1 MAHAASTTATTAHDH
16 AAHGSSHG
24 AHGGGHGHHI
34 VPRRVLLL
42 VLGILMFFTLATV
55 GAALAEQW
63 IAATFNIVIPQWVNV
78 AVALSIA
85 VVKSIVVAAFFMQLK
100 YDNPVNSLVVVFT
113 LFCFAFFLGFTM
125 IDLGNRGIIYDYKG
139 QHITR
144 GGTGNLTRTIGTREV
159 FNKETNEKVNE
170 KIVLTIPEGTSVV
183 AFARQ
188 QADLKIDTILSEA
201 MTAGKRPLA
210 RELLTKT
217 LQQRLAN
224 VVAERKVNDKPLSA
238 GVEAYLHDNPAVL
251 AMAHSGHH
259 GGGSHASN
267 KNSAQTARP
276 VRTLKLPGAID
287 EHAGAEHGSE
297 KGAGHGA
304 GESKPAA
311 AGH

>member
-1 MAHAASTTATTAHDH
+1 MAHAASSTAHAAHDH
-16 AAHGSSHG
+16 GSAH
-24 AHGGGHGHHI
+24 GGHGHHI
-34 VPRRVLLL
+34 VPRRVLIL

-144 GGTGNLTRTIGTREV
+144 GGTGGISRTIGTREV
-159 FNKETNEKVNE
+159 INKETNEKVKE
-170 KIVLTIPEGTSVV
+170 AIVVSIPDGTSVV

-188 QADLKIDTILSEA
+188 EADKNIESILSNA

-238 GVEAYLHDNPAVL
+238 GVEAYLQDNPAVL
-251 AMAHSGHH
+251 TMAHSGHH
-259 GGGSHASN
+259 GGATHASN
-267 KNSAQTARP
+267 ENSAQTARP
-276 VRTLKLPGAID
+276 VRTLTIPSASN
-287 EHAGAEHGSE
+287 EHGGAEHGSD

-304 GESKPAA
+304 GETKPAA

>member
-1 MAHAASTTATTAHDH
+1 MAHAASTTATSAHDH
-16 AAHGSSHG
+16 AAHGS
-24 AHGGGHGHHI
+24 HGGGHGHHI

-100 YDNPVNSLVVVFT
+100 YDNPVNSLVVIFT

-139 QHITR
+139 QHINR
-144 GGTGNLTRTIGTREV
+144 GGTGGISRTIGTSEV
-159 FNKETNEKVNE
+159 INPETKEKTVVKD
-170 KIVLTIPEGTSVV
+170 VLTIPEGTSVV

-188 QADLKIDTILSEA
+188 EADKNIESILSNA

-224 VVAERKVNDKPLSA
+224 VVAERKVNDKPLSS
-238 GVEAYLHDNPAVL
+238 GVEAYLQDNPAVL
-251 AMAHSGHH
+251 TMAHSGHH
-259 GGGSHASN
+259 GGGSHTSN
-267 KNSAQTARP
+267 ENSAQTARP
-276 VRTLKLPGAID
+276 VRTLKLPGASD
-287 EHAGAEHGSE
+287 DHAGAEHGSE
-297 KGAGHGA
+297 KGAGHGS
-304 GESKPAA
+304 GEAKPAA

>member
-1 MAHAASTTATTAHDH
+1 MAHAASTTASTAHDH
-16 AAHGSSHG
+16 AAHGS
-24 AHGGGHGHHI
+24 HGGGHGHHI

-100 YDNPVNSLVVVFT
+100 YDNPVNSLVVIFT

-144 GGTGNLTRTIGTREV
+144 GGTGGLTRTIGTREV
-159 FNKETNEKVNE
+159 INKETNEKTKE
-170 KIVLTIPEGTSVV
+170 AIVVSIPEGTSVV

-188 QADLKIDTILSEA
+188 QADAKIDTILSEA

-224 VVAERKVNDKPLSA
+224 VVSERKAGDKPLAA
-238 GVEAYLHDNPAVL
+238 GVEAYLQDNPAVL
-251 AMAHSGHH
+251 TMAHSGHH
-259 GGGSHASN
+259 GGAPHASN
-267 KNSAQTARP
+267 ENSAQTARP
-276 VRTLKLPGAID
+276 VRTLKLPRAGGD
-287 EHAGAEHGSE
+287 HAA
-297 KGAGHGA
+297 AGHGA
-304 GESKPAA
+304 GHGSGEAKPAA